1 MLAKISKK
9 LETVSRRRMIFFY
22 DLLWVLILGVV
33 AWILTQK
40 NNCILPTVHPSQ
52 IDWSKISSYC
62 ILWTKYKVL
71 FNCMWFGA
79 LGGVTIS
86 LKGIY
91 DHGASTDPWRND
103 YNLWHIGRP
112 VSGAIAGLIAGL
124 LLYLIIPADKISPVL
139 VYGLAFIFGTQDKAF
154 FDFLSQIGGRFL
166 PKSEPTPPL
175 LQVIGIDRPEGKA
188 GESIKITGQ
197 AIDKNAVLRVGG
209 KTLGTPVIAPD
220 GTSASGTVAPLGPQA
235 KDTKVDVEVIN
246 PGGRSIVL
254 LEKFKYLGDT

>member
-1 MLAKISKK
+1 MLAKIEKK
-9 LETVSRRRMIFFY
+9 LARISRRRLIFFY

-33 AWILTQK
+33 AWELTQK
-40 NNCILPTVHPSQ
+40 NNCILPTIPANQ
-52 IDWSKISSYC
+52 INWAKISTYC

-71 FNCMWFGA
+71 FNCMWMGA

-91 DHGASTDPWRND
+91 DHGASTDPWKND

-124 LLYLIIPADKISPVL
+124 LLYLVVPSDKVSPVL
-139 VYGLAFIFGTQDKAF
+139 IYGLAFILGMQDKAF
-154 FDFLSQIGGRFL
+154 FDLLSQIGGRFL
-166 PKSEPTPPL
+166 PKSEPTPPV
-175 LQVIGIDRPEGKA
+175 LQVIGIDHTEGKA
-188 GESIKITGQ
+188 GQSIKITGQ

-209 KTLGTPVIAPD
+209 KPLGTPVIAPD
-220 GTSASGTVAPLGPQA
+220 GTSASGTVAALGPA
-235 KDTKVDVEVIN
+235 AANTKVDVEVIN